1 MGDRDGRGRRE
12 RSPPRD
18 SWRRERR
25 RSPSYD
31 REDRGYR
38 RGGARR
44 DGFGGRE
51 RGRNGWDEERRDHR
65 GYGGGRP
72 SASGN
77 GHGHGGQWALD
88 PHPLGREADDALR
101 AKSKG
106 DEREYRRLKRLE
118 LAGKVRVSLWGR
130 SPSPP
135 PEEGGEPPSSAARE
149 MEEQARAAEE
159 EREREREESLERQR
173 QEKERE
179 RAARAESVS
188 DEEDAKA
195 ELDRFNVFLAKVRT
209 DHSPEVAKTT
219 TTISSPSF
227 ADFLCCPAVTLT
239 KLERE
244 REARLAEQARLE
256 EESKLVGPERP
267 AEHKPAV
274 APGTY
279 GKNLLPGE
287 GDAMAAYVQS
297 GKRIPRRG
305 EIGLTSEQISSYE
318 DLGFVMSGNRHSR
331 MNAIRIRKEN
341 QVYSA
346 EEKAALAMINFEEK
360 KVKEQQVMQSM
371 QALVKQHLQREEG
384 GGE

>member
-44 DGFGGRE
+44 DGVGGRE

-195 ELDRFNVFLAKVRT
+195 ELDRFNAFLA
-209 DHSPEVAKTT
+209 
-219 TTISSPSF
+219 
-227 ADFLCCPAVTLT
+227 

-305 EIGLTSEQISSYE
+305 EIGLTSGQISSYE

>member
-1 MGDRDGRGRRE
+1 MV
-12 RSPPRD
+12 
-18 SWRRERR
+18 
-25 RSPSYD
+25 
-31 REDRGYR
+31 
-38 RGGARR
+38 
-44 DGFGGRE
+44 
-51 RGRNGWDEERRDHR
+51 
-65 GYGGGRP
+65 
-72 SASGN
+72 
-77 GHGHGGQWALD
+77 
-88 PHPLGREADDALR
+88 EATA
-101 AKSKG
+101 
-106 DEREYRRLKRLE
+106 
-118 LAGKVRVSLWGR
+118 V
-130 SPSPP
+130 
-135 PEEGGEPPSSAARE
+135 AAT
-149 MEEQARAAEE
+149 
-159 EREREREESLERQR
+159 
-173 QEKERE
+173 
-179 RAARAESVS
+179 V
-188 DEEDAKA
+188 
-195 ELDRFNVFLAKVRT
+195 V
-209 DHSPEVAKTT
+209 VAKTT

-227 ADFLCCPAVTLT
+227 ADFLSCPAATLT

-267 AEHKPAV
+267 AEHKAAV

-305 EIGLTSEQISSYE
+305 EIGLTSGQISSYE

-371 QALVKQHLQREEG
+371 QALVKEHLQREEG